1 MSNQFDWL
9 HSGSGKSIGFPGS
22 QRNQHQFQM
31 ERDSTLR
38 IAHLS
43 RVRGPEDGGISLI
56 VEEML
61 AAQRALSLSQS
72 AHSFAWFAPPDHLSS
87 QLKTFHP
94 RLIHVHGLWSTP
106 NQWIARHAVSPT
118 VIAPQGM
125 LDPWALAQSRWKK
138 RIGWRLF
145 EQHNLE
151 RCAAVQVLSLAER
164 DAVRAL
170 GIRSPIA
177 LIPNAVTTPDNIP
190 VSSPGLP
197 SRWPAQSQKVL
208 LFLSRFHAKK
218 GIESLLKAWQLVEG
232 AAQRSGWSLVL
243 VGYGDGG
250 ELERSIASAH
260 QRGELKDVVVLGPC
274 FGLQK
279 IAVLQAATAFILPSF
294 SEGQPMAAL
303 EAMACHLPCLLSR
316 NCNLPEAFAIGAAIA
331 AEPNPAA
338 LATSL
343 NALFAMPSAE
353 LKAMG
358 ASGRQLVSARFSW
371 PQVAQQTLQLYT
383 WILGGGEL
391 PDFVELA

>member
-1 MSNQFDWL
+1 MD
-9 HSGSGKSIGFPGS
+9 
-22 QRNQHQFQM
+22 RN
-31 ERDSTLR
+31 STVHV
-38 IAHLS
+38 AHLS

-61 AAQRALSLSQS
+61 AAQRALSFSQC
-72 AHSFAWFAPPDHLSS
+72 AHSFAWFAPPDHLSA
-87 QLKTFHP
+87 QLKAFHP
-94 RLIHVHGLWSTP
+94 SLIHVHGLWSTP
-106 NQWIARHAVSPT
+106 NQWIARHAVTPT

-151 RCAAVQVLSLAER
+151 RCAAIQVLSLAER

-177 LIPNAVTTPDNIP
+177 LIPNAVSTPGNIP
-190 VSSPGLP
+190 VPSPGLP
-197 SRWPAQSQKVL
+197 SRWPGQSEKVL

-218 GIESLLKAWQLVEG
+218 GIEPLLKAWQLVEG

-260 QRGELKDVVVLGPC
+260 QRGELQGVVVLGPC

-279 IAVLQAATAFILPSF
+279 LACLQAATAFILPSF

-316 NCNLPEAFAIGAAIA
+316 DCNLPEAFAVGAAIA
-331 AEPNPAA
+331 AEPKPAA

-343 NALFAMPSAE
+343 KTLFSMPSAE

-371 PQVAQQTLQLYT
+371 PQVAQQTLSLYS
-383 WILGGGEL
+383 WILGGGER
-391 PDFVELA
+391 PAFVELA